1 MTLLGKTPMPY
12 MPVELRPLDSVNAS
26 LNDLKDG
33 KVIGRLVLA
42 PN

>member
-1 MTLLGKTPMPY
+1 MDAAW
-12 MPVELRPLDSVNAS
+12 VRPLIAS
-26 LNDLKDG
+26 CSLSDLKDG